1 MITLVL
7 ADDEPNVRRALRMRL
22 ELEPDIAV
30 TGEAGDGF
38 AALEV
43 VEDVRPDVVV
53 MDVAMPR
60 LDGIAAVER
69 IRAAAPATRVVVL
82 TLHDDAATKQRARAA
97 GADGFVGKH
106 QPPEALIDAI
116 RGAAEPAAAN

>member
-22 ELEPDIAV
+22 ELEPDIVV

-38 AALEV
+38 AVLDV

-60 LDGIAAVER
+60 LDGIAAAER
-69 IRAAAPATRVVVL
+69 IRTVAPATRVVVL
-82 TLHDDAATKQRARAA
+82 TLHDDPATMSRAHAA
-97 GADGFVGKH
+97 GAAGFVGKH

-116 RGAAEPAAAN
+116 RGTTEPAAAN